1 MHYNARANGTMILT
15 AMFNSPGV
23 KGLQILQFNPY
34 NSTERV
40 AMVECAPHT
49 HLPVQYCNILCMYD
63 GTYYNDLTYISNL
76 PEGIPAALQQQTT
89 HLSGDYFYSMLSY
102 DPSKGNS
109 VDATVDATY
118 INMCCPYP

>member
-49 HLPVQYCNILCMYD
+49 HLPVHYCNILCMYD